1 MPESAL
7 SKMRAMECDWGNGVV
22 VKGAKYP
29 ARDNL
34 SSV

>member
-1 MPESAL
+1 MPEGAL

-22 VKGAKYP
+22 TGSGP
-29 ARDNL
+29 DL